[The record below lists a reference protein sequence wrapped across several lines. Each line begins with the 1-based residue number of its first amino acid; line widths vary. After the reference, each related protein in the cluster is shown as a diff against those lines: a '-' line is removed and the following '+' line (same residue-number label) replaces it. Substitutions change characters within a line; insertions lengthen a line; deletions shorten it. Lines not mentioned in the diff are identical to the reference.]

1 MPSKKRDYRKQ
12 KVHRQGLSGNPQRR
26 AEQLRRRRVSDGLE
40 PPSAEDRAQFREM
53 AYRLVGGAHPEPWWQ
68 ETHGRILARARALT
82 WPSRLVDVETGVC
95 ELVGDEFFERLNSS
109 EGGVSSQW
117 LRALAE
123 TAGAAL
129 RADLADG
136 GGDWE
141 QLWAL
146 LRGLA
151 LTAPKAFAES
161 ESEKV
166 LQVRAQFP
174 DIKDPSEIA
183 RAEAGQAARLLADR
197 GLAADD
203 GDPVAGCGP
212 AGEPLL
218 ARDVYGSRFLLAAPF
233 SYDEGEP
240 DHWYAW
246 DVDTCWV
253 SHVVGAGAF
262 RTAED
267 ALAEWSDAVG
277 PAASGAGLSPCPA
290 GLSARLLAPCLA
302 VGPIAEILTGY
313 EPRELV
319 REYYR
324 TRRRAQV
331 LIAGAEG
338 ETVLARFDTE
348 DVEGAFLEWYAARHD
363 GVPEGVTEAAAT
375 IASQWRL
382 YDGTDRRSF
391 FASSPHRIEM
401 TAELIR
407 LEHDADCAGPAV
419 GLLPEWTQWCLEQ
432 NGVDDDFAARS
443 IAAANS
449 AAAEPVGEAGS
460 GRDEE
465 DDSAF
470 RRQE

>member
-1 MPSKKRDYRKQ
+1 MPSKKRNYRKQ
-12 KVHRQGLSGNPQRR
+12 NAHRQGLSGNPQRR

-40 PPSAEDRAQFREM
+40 PPSPEDRAQFREM

-82 WPSRLVDVETGVC
+82 WPSRVVDVETGVC
-95 ELVGDEFFERLNSS
+95 ELVGDEFFDRLISS
-109 EGGVSSQW
+109 ERGGVNSQW

-123 TAGAAL
+123 TTGAAL

-151 LTAPKAFAES
+151 LTTPRVFAKS
-161 ESEKV
+161 ESEAV

-174 DIKDPSEIA
+174 DIKDPAEIA
-183 RAEAGQAARLLADR
+183 QAEAGQAARLLADR
-197 GLAADD
+197 GLAADS
-203 GDPVAGCGP
+203 GDPIAGCGP

-246 DVDTCWV
+246 DLDMCWV
-253 SHVVGAGAF
+253 NYVVGAGAF

-277 PAASGAGLSPCPA
+277 PAAFGAGLSPCPA
-290 GLSARLLAPCLA
+290 GLSARLLDPCLA
-302 VGPIAEILTGY
+302 VGPVAEILTGD

-324 TRRRAQV
+324 MRRRAQV
-331 LIAGAEG
+331 LMGSAEDG
-338 ETVLARFDTE
+338 PDLARFGPD
-348 DVEGAFLEWYAARHD
+348 DVPGVFLEWYAARHD
-363 GVPEGVTEAAAT
+363 GVPDGLTEAART

-382 YDGTDRRSF
+382 YDGTDDRSF
-391 FASSPHRIEM
+391 YASSPHRIEM
-401 TAELIR
+401 TAEIIR
-407 LEHDADCAGPAV
+407 MEHDADCAGPAV
-419 GLLPEWTQWCLEQ
+419 GLLPEWTRWCLEQ
-432 NGVDDDFAARS
+432 NGVDGEFAARS

-449 AAAEPVGEAGS
+449 AAAAPVGESGGGS
-460 GRDEE
+460 DEE
-465 DDSAF
+465 YGSF